1 MSEDGEKNIETM
13 ASFSIIAASVTL
25 HAPSLGAEFFEWLT
39 NSIVATFLV
48 VGVIVYWARQAT
60 KKMEIIPGQS
70 QNLFEAIVVA
80 LHEMLEGIVG
90 KHMINRVF
98 SLLASLF
105 IFILI
110 ANWFGLLPGVGSIG
124 WGVREPGF
132 LNVPNVEVPFLRPTT
147 ADLNMTM
154 GMSAVFMVLWLI
166 WTIREIGVG
175 GFISH
180 TFGVKGGLKGIMAV
194 LLMPIFLFVG
204 VIEIISMA
212 FRPVSLSL
220 RLFGNV
226 YAGET
231 LLSTM
236 ITLGKTLGFPD
247 WLAAIS
253 SVIIPIPFYFLELLV
268 GLLQALVFTLLCAV
282 YIQLSTSH
290 YGEEEH

>member
-1 MSEDGEKNIETM
+1 VSEDGEKNIETM

>member
-1 MSEDGEKNIETM
+1 M

-290 YGEEEH
+290 DGEEEH